1 MRHNFDEIIDRK
13 NIHSSKWD
21 DYNNRLGVDKSV
33 EMIPM
38 WVADMDFNSPKEVVD
53 EIKKRAAVGN
63 YGYIVPPEDFYNSII
78 SWFKKRY
85 DVNVKKDWIVF
96 SPGVLPG
103 LNAAIQSLTN
113 KNDGIIIQEPVYY
126 PFMDG
131 ANNNERKIVNNQLIN
146 NNGHYEIDFDDLE
159 AKCKDSNNKL
169 MIISNPHNPVGR
181 SWTKEELI
189 KLCKLCCD
197 NDVILISDEI
207 HSDLT
212 MKGHK
217 HEVVLGLSDEI
228 SQNSIVMHS
237 ASKTFNL
244 AGLQTAYSIIPNENI
259 RNKVAERLKK
269 NRIINMNWFGP
280 FALATAYNN
289 CEYYVDELCEYV
301 YQNML
306 YMKEFI
312 DSKLPNIKMNISEAT
327 YLVWVDFRGTGMSNE
342 QIEHF
347 ITHEAHI
354 AVDYGRWFGN
364 GGEGFLRINLAC
376 PRKILEKAMDN
387 LLNAFKK
394 IDDKGR

>member
-1 MRHNFDEIIDRK
+1 MSHNFDEIVDRK
-13 NIHSSKWD
+13 NIYSSKWD
-21 DYNNRLGVDKSV
+21 DCNNRLGVDKSV

-53 EIKKRAAVGN
+53 EIKKRADVGN
-63 YGYIVPPEDFYNSII
+63 YGYIVTPEDFYNAII

-85 DVNVKKDWIVF
+85 DVNIKKEWIVF

-103 LNAAIQSLTN
+103 LNASIQSLTN
-113 KNDGIIIQEPVYY
+113 KNEGIIIQEPVYY

-131 ANNNERKIVNNQLIN
+131 INNNERKIINNQLIN
-146 NNGHYEIDFDDLE
+146 NDDHYEIDFDDLE
-159 AKCKDSNNKL
+159 IKCKDSNNKL

-181 SWTKEELI
+181 SWTRDELMKVAKI
-189 KLCKLCCD
+189 CCE

-212 MKGHK
+212 MKGYK

-228 SQNSIVMHS
+228 AQNSIVMHS

-244 AGLQTAYSIIPNENI
+244 AGLQTAYSIIPNENL
-259 RNKVAERLKK
+259 RNKVVDQLKK
-269 NRIINMNWFGP
+269 NRVINMNWFGP
-280 FALATAYNN
+280 CALIAAYNN

-306 YMKEFI
+306 YMKELI

-327 YLVWVDFRGTGMSNE
+327 YMVWVDFRGTGMSNE
-342 QIEHF
+342 QIEHL
-347 ITHEAHI
+347 ITNEAHI
-354 AVDYGRWFGN
+354 GVDYGRWFGKA
-364 GGEGFLRINLAC
+364 GEGFLRINLAC
-376 PRKILEKAMDN
+376 PRKILEQAMGN
-387 LLNAFKK
+387 LLNAFNK
-394 IDDKGR
+394 IDNKGR